1 MTPNRDAGHRIAFNA
16 PTLVRKPRRLSAR
29 WRPIAAGVVVLAATS
44 PGIADTLLG
53 GWTFDST
60 PAAPNTPTVNA
71 ANVGFYGSSA
81 NVYLDGSNGASTWVT
96 ATSGDEL
103 TSSVGD
109 TLGDP
114 RSSSIA
120 GNALAILNST
130 ANSKKLV
137 IKVPTTSYQDI
148 TLKFATRGS
157 ATGFSIHQWAWS
169 ANGTD
174 FTNFG
179 VNTAPTGT
187 TSFAIKTLALSGT
200 PGVDDAAFVYFRL
213 TVSGASSTGYNR
225 LDNVLV
231 YSANYTWF
239 GATSTVYNS
248 GANWTAPGLTM
259 AAAPTSTSAT
269 NLNFQ
274 GAPSY
279 MPTISSATTIKSVL
293 FDTGASPVT
302 VGGAGT
308 LTMYGGLT
316 NRSSN
321 SQAVNTPIKLAASQ
335 TWRATNGDLVIGGDV
350 NDYGKTLT
358 LTGPN
363 TITINGAI
371 GGGAGSLVVNGN
383 AVFTGPNSY
392 TGTTTIN
399 GGMLCLDGTHT
410 GGGGYAVGDGTN
422 AATLAGAGSTTST
435 VTVANAATIAP
446 SVSANG
452 MSVGALTLN
461 PGGATKVQLDSV
473 SSFSFIKV
481 TAGAASLG
489 GDLQILLNSYVP
501 ALGAV
506 FKIID
511 NTTANANS
519 GAFANLANS
528 YLKDTTSTYWFS
540 VFTGGSDNND
550 VFIQRQAV
558 PEPSAAILGLLGAA
572 MLRRRTR
579 R

>member
-1 MTPNRDAGHRIAFNA
+1 
-16 PTLVRKPRRLSAR
+16 
-29 WRPIAAGVVVLAATS
+29 
-44 PGIADTLLG
+44 
-53 GWTFDST
+53 
-60 PAAPNTPTVNA
+60 
-71 ANVGFYGSSA
+71 
-81 NVYLDGSNGASTWVT
+81 
-96 ATSGDEL
+96 
-103 TSSVGD
+103 
-109 TLGDP
+109 
-114 RSSSIA
+114 
-120 GNALAILNST
+120 
-130 ANSKKLV
+130 
-137 IKVPTTSYQDI
+137 
-148 TLKFATRGS
+148 
-157 ATGFSIHQWAWS
+157 
-169 ANGTD
+169 
-174 FTNFG
+174 
-179 VNTAPTGT
+179 
-187 TSFAIKTLALSGT
+187 
-200 PGVDDAAFVYFRL
+200 
-213 TVSGASSTGYNR
+213 
-225 LDNVLV
+225 
-231 YSANYTWF
+231 
-239 GATSTVYNS
+239 
-248 GANWTAPGLTM
+248 M